1 MSFLP
6 DDELTGYVDEVVR
19 EGAEW
24 RVVVHGV
31 YWKAV
36 SEEPV
41 ALMPGDLVYVMGRRG
56 IKLIISPES

>member
-1 MSFLP
+1 MSFP
-6 DDELTGYVDEVVR
+6 FGEELTGYIDEVVR
-19 EGAEW
+19 EGSEW

-41 ALMPGDLVYVMGRRG
+41 AFMPGDLVHIMGRKG
-56 IKLIISPES
+56 LKLIISPES